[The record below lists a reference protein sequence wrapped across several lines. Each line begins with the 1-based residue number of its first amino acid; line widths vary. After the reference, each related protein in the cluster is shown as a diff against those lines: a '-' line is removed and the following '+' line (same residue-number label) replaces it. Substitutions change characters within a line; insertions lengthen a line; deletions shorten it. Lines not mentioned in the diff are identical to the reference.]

1 MKILIRPDA
10 AAVCGLAARILDDQL
25 RRDPGGV
32 LGLATGRTTER
43 IYAALLAIHAIRPLD
58 LSRFASFNLD
68 EYVGLPPED
77 PRSYRAFMARHLAR
91 PLDLPPGRVRLPDG
105 MAADPDEEGARYERR
120 IAEAGGIELQLL
132 GLGATGHIGFNE
144 PLSAFRSRTRAV
156 TLAPLTRRQNAA
168 MFGGDPAA
176 VPARAITMG
185 IATILEARRILLV
198 VTGASKAAILAQAI
212 EGPLTAMI
220 SGSALQAHA
229 DCLVLTD
236 EAAAGRL
243 AQRAYYD
250 ELARGDPELVA
261 LLRLGSA

>member
-10 AAVCGLAARILDDQL
+10 ADVCSLAARILDDQL
-25 RRDPGGV
+25 KRDPGGA
-32 LGLATGRTTER
+32 LGLATGRTTEQ
-43 IYAALLAIHAIRPLD
+43 IYAALLAGHAVRPLD

-77 PRSYRAFMARHLAR
+77 PRSYHAFMTRHLSG
-91 PLDLPPGRVRLPDG
+91 PLDLPPDRVRLPDG
-105 MAADPDEEGARYERR
+105 MAADPDAEGVRYEGA
-120 IAEAGGIELQLL
+120 IAEAGGIALQLL

-176 VPARAITMG
+176 VPPRAITMG

-198 VTGASKAAILAQAI
+198 VTGASKATILAQAL
-212 EGPLTAMI
+212 EGPVTAMI

-229 DCLVLTD
+229 DCLVLVD
-236 EAAAGRL
+236 EAAAAGL
-243 AQRAYYD
+243 TQRCYYD
-250 ELARGDPELVA
+250 EVARNDPELAA
-261 LLRLGSA
+261 LE